1 MAEKLLDRPW
11 RVMRMCHDSYR
22 SGQAHV
28 HWAKRFILFLNM
40 PHLNELGRIS
50 MSLARGQAD
59 SLTLP
64 SGKEY
69 NENQSHLS

>member
-1 MAEKLLDRPW
+1 MAGHANVSRQLSQR
-11 RVMRMCHDSYR
+11 
-22 SGQAHV
+22 QAHV